1 MTDFKP
7 GERLL
12 VDRVIPATFVGYS
25 AERAAIIQIG
35 VDTRVVD
42 PVVLAR
48 WEG

>member
-1 MTDFKP
+1 MTDFEP

-12 VDRVIPATFVGYS
+12 VDRVIPATFVRYS
-25 AERAAIIQIG
+25 EDKAAVIQIG

-42 PVVLAR
+42 PVVLTR